1 MDGLKCYFKKIHN
14 QLKSGFTRALCKHGL
29 TCTQF
34 DLLVYLDT
42 HTEQQNT
49 LTNLSAHFGV
59 KHTSMIHV
67 LKLLDEKG
75 FITRTSSSDGRSKA
89 ILLTG
94 RGRQILTDVRGK
106 GTLLNEIM
114 FDGLSEQDMQL
125 LKNMLQQICTNLESD
140 TFQYL

>member
-1 MDGLKCYFKKIHN
+1 MCIRD
-14 QLKSGFTRALCKHGL
+14 R
-29 TCTQF
+29 
-34 DLLVYLDT
+34 DT

-140 TFQYL
+140 TFQHL